1 MDTLHTHDRIAA
13 LLMRIAVLEAE
24 NARLHSLTEALK
36 ASHAELQQAFD
47 HAATYVPSRVVLPV
61 SGSTH

>member
-1 MDTLHTHDRIAA
+1 MRIAA
-13 LLMRIAVLEAE
+13 LEAE
-24 NARLHSLTEALK
+24 NARLRSLTDALK